1 MAAEVSR
8 PSDVDVWSPDRS
20 VRIVAGVDGQVR
32 VQVQGLRRHTEDS
45 LAGQVRA
52 AVRLAL
58 ARVQQPAER
67 GGSRG
72 SRSGW

>member
-8 PSDVDVWSPDRS
+8 SSDVDVWSPDHS
-20 VRIVAGVDGQVR
+20 VRIIAGAGGRVR

-52 AVRLAL
+52 AVRVAL